1 MKLLINTALNTR
13 INMPQRSR
21 SSSMKPTRRN
31 QSGFTLIELLVSMM
45 IFSMMSLMAYGGLI
59 NIFKSNEVLTAQ
71 EVQLK
76 SLKRT
81 MMFLER
87 DMRQLV
93 FRARSAGFGQSE
105 GAFLFGLGQ
114 DGLLEFT
121 RAGNSNPM
129 DLKRSTLQRVRYDLD
144 DKKFIRSSWNL
155 VDHLGAEPVKMTL
168 LEDVDDFTLRVMSN
182 KGIWQ
187 DNWGKRAKGLPKAVE
202 LTLTHKYWGKVKRII
217 PIQ

>member
-1 MKLLINTALNTR
+1 MRPFTNV
-13 INMPQRSR
+13 R
-21 SSSMKPTRRN
+21 SSLSANMKIPRHN

-71 EVQLK
+71 EAQLK

-93 FRARSAGFGQSE
+93 FRSRSAGFGQSQ
-105 GAFLFGLGQ
+105 GAFVYGLDSEGI
-114 DGLLEFT
+114 LEFT

-144 DKKFIRSSWNL
+144 DKKLIRSSWNL
-155 VDHLGAEPVKMTL
+155 VDHLDAEPVKMTL
-168 LEDVDDFTLRVMSN
+168 LEDVDDFTLRVLSD
-182 KGIWQ
+182 KGNWQ
-187 DNWGKRAKGLPKAVE
+187 DNWGKGAKGLPKAVE
-202 LTLTHKYWGKVKRII
+202 LILEHKYWGKIKRII
-217 PIQ
+217 PID

>member
-1 MKLLINTALNTR
+1 MNIFSTTKIKS
-13 INMPQRSR
+13 Q
-21 SSSMKPTRRN
+21 K

-71 EVQLK
+71 EAQLK

-93 FRARSAGFGQSE
+93 FRNRSAGFGQAE
-105 GAFLFGLGQ
+105 GAFVYGLGQ

-121 RAGNSNPM
+121 RAGNSNPL

-144 DKKFIRSSWNL
+144 DKKLIRSSWNL
-155 VDHLGAEPVKMTL
+155 VDHLDAEPVKMTL
-168 LEDVDDFTLRVMSN
+168 LENVDDFTLRLLSE
-182 KGIWQ
+182 KGSWQ
-187 DNWGKRAKGLPKAVE
+187 DNWGLRAKGLPKAVE
-202 LTLTHKYWGKVKRII
+202 LNLGHKYWGKIKRLI
-217 PIQ
+217 PID

>member
-1 MKLLINTALNTR
+1 MNIFSTIKINS
-13 INMPQRSR
+13 Q
-21 SSSMKPTRRN
+21 K

-71 EVQLK
+71 EAQLK

-93 FRARSAGFGQSE
+93 FRNRSAGFGQAE
-105 GAFLFGLGQ
+105 GAFVYGLGQ

-144 DKKFIRSSWNL
+144 AKKLIRSSWSL
-155 VDHLGAEPVKMTL
+155 VDHLDAEPVKMTL
-168 LEDVDDFTLRVMSN
+168 LENVDDFTLRLLSE
-182 KGIWQ
+182 KGSWQ
-187 DNWGKRAKGLPKAVE
+187 DNWGLTAKGLPKAVE
-202 LTLTHKYWGKVKRII
+202 LSLEHKYWGKIKRLI
-217 PIQ
+217 PID

>member
-1 MKLLINTALNTR
+1 MNIFSTIKINS
-13 INMPQRSR
+13 Q
-21 SSSMKPTRRN
+21 K

-71 EVQLK
+71 EAQLK

-93 FRARSAGFGQSE
+93 FRNRSAGFGQAE
-105 GAFLFGLGQ
+105 GAFVYGLGQ

-144 DKKFIRSSWNL
+144 DKKLIRSSWSL
-155 VDHLGAEPVKMTL
+155 VDHLDAEPVKMTL
-168 LEDVDDFTLRVMSN
+168 LENVDDFTLRLLSE
-182 KGIWQ
+182 KGSWQ
-187 DNWGKRAKGLPKAVE
+187 DNWGLTAKGLPKAVE
-202 LTLTHKYWGKVKRII
+202 LSLEHKYWGKIKRLI
-217 PIQ
+217 PID

>member
-1 MKLLINTALNTR
+1 MNLFSTTKINS
-13 INMPQRSR
+13 Q
-21 SSSMKPTRRN
+21 N

-71 EVQLK
+71 EAQLK

-93 FRARSAGFGQSE
+93 FRNRSAGFGQSQ
-105 GAFLFGLGQ
+105 GAFVYGLDSEGI
-114 DGLLEFT
+114 LEFT

-144 DKKFIRSSWNL
+144 DKKLIRSSWNL
-155 VDHLGAEPVKMTL
+155 VDHLDAEPVKMTL
-168 LEDVDDFTLRVMSN
+168 LEDVDSFSLRVMSKDGN
-182 KGIWQ
+182 WQ
-187 DNWGKRAKGLPKAVE
+187 ENWGKKVKSLPKAVE
-202 LTLTHKYWGKVKRII
+202 LTLEHKYWGKIKRII
-217 PIQ
+217 PID

>member
-1 MKLLINTALNTR
+1 MNIFFIKKTKS
-13 INMPQRSR
+13 Q
-21 SSSMKPTRRN
+21 N

-71 EVQLK
+71 EAQLK

-93 FRARSAGFGQSE
+93 FRNRSAGFGQAE
-105 GAFLFGLGQ
+105 GAFVYGLGQ

-121 RAGNSNPM
+121 RAGNSNPL

-144 DKKFIRSSWNL
+144 DKKLIRSSWNL
-155 VDHLGAEPVKMTL
+155 VDHLDAEPVKMTL
-168 LEDVDDFTLRVMSN
+168 LENVDDFTLRLLSEE
-182 KGIWQ
+182 GSWQ
-187 DNWGKRAKGLPKAVE
+187 DNWGLRAKGLPKAVE
-202 LTLTHKYWGKVKRII
+202 LNLEHKYWGKIKRLI
-217 PIQ
+217 PID